1 MTSPRFSSLRA
12 CALVLSISALVL
24 GVPLAAQAAVKNPT
38 TKSVLAAAKVALASE
53 TGVHV
58 KVTTISGK
66 VDSSVVAD
74 IGKTSGVETYTS
86 GDETFT
92 ITVTP
97 TYAYLSGSKTGLT
110 TLMGLTAAEQKKV
123 GSASISMKK
132 GSTPY
137 STFESNLTSGA
148 FSGLLPPAKGTTLL
162 SKRDKATNGYQL
174 SWTEA
179 ATSSTP
185 KSKSVMTI
193 SSGKSAL
200 PLKESVNTSSS
211 KSKTTF
217 SKWGE
222 DVKVEVPTSTV
233 AYAKVF

>member
-1 MTSPRFSSLRA
+1 MTFLRSPSLRA
-12 CALVLSISALVL
+12 CAIVLSSSALVL

-38 TKSVLAAAKVALASE
+38 TKTVLAAAKAALANES
-53 TGVHV
+53 GVHV

-74 IGKTSGVETYTS
+74 IGKTSGSETYVS

-97 TYAYLSGSKTGLT
+97 TYAYLSGSKSGLT
-110 TLMGLTAAEQKKV
+110 TLMGLTAAEQSKV
-123 GSASISMKK
+123 GTDSISMKK

-137 STFESNLTSGA
+137 STFQTNLTSGA

-162 SKRDKATNGYQL
+162 AKRDSATNGYQL

-179 ATSSTP
+179 ATTSTP
-185 KSKSVMTI
+185 KSTSIMTI
-193 SSGKSAL
+193 SSGTKAL
-200 PLKESVNTSSS
+200 PLKESVKTSSS

-222 DVKVEVPTSTV
+222 DVKVEVPTSTI
-233 AYAKVF
+233 AYSKIF

>member
-1 MTSPRFSSLRA
+1 MTSPRFFSLRA
-12 CALVLSISALVL
+12 SAFVLSISALVL

-38 TKSVLAAAKVALASE
+38 TKSVLAAAKVALANE

-66 VDSSVVAD
+66 VDSSVIAD
-74 IGKTSGVETYTS
+74 IGKTSGSETYVS

-148 FSGLLPPAKGTTLL
+148 FAGLLPPAKGTTLL
-162 SKRDKATNGYQL
+162 SKRDKATDGYQL

-222 DVKVEVPTSTV
+222 EVKVEVPTSTV